1 MIKII
6 EQYLQHSETSSL
18 STQHSPDFS
27 DVSHQMETLKKS
39 LFNTSL
45 TYEAKLELLKEELS
59 SGRYEI
65 QSQSLA
71 NKLLEHALSIEQFE
85 PA

>member
-1 MIKII
+1 MIKMI
-6 EQYLQHSETSSL
+6 EQYLQHNGISS
-18 STQHSPDFS
+18 SATESAPDFN

-39 LFNTSL
+39 LFNTPL
-45 TYEAKLELLKEELS
+45 TDEAKLELLKEELS
-59 SGRYEI
+59 TGRYEI

-71 NKLLEHALSIEQFE
+71 NKLIEHVIPFKQFE